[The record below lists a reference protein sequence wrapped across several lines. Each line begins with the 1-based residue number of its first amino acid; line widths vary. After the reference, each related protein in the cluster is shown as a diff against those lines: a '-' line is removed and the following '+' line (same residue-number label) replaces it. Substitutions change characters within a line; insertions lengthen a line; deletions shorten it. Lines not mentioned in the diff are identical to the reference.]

1 MDCYGNH
8 CSEGWHRS
16 RSTFRV
22 RRSMLYGVG
31 VVFCGIWGGCASMPQ
46 NTVDEILKPSNNR
59 NWKAC
64 MAVLPSARLRDN
76 RVTVYNVRN
85 CSYIDENSYV
95 VRHEDREYDLRDL
108 ESVDF
113 ILCPF
118 TDSGTLAHTMLSFG
132 FRDGQYLA
140 VSIEVRLEEGESYSA
155 VGGAM
160 RQFEIMYVVADE
172 RDVIQLRTEI
182 RQADVYIYRCK
193 FTPDEARAMFVD
205 VMKRINTLK
214 KQPEFYDTLANNCTT
229 NIIAHVNRVRPGAIP
244 WQPGQLLTGY
254 ADREAYRLGLLEDF
268 GSFEATRQRAY
279 VNDLAHRYA
288 TAPRFSAW
296 IRETPDG
303 TRLVRQADESAQR

>member
-8 CSEGWHRS
+8 GSEGWQRS

-22 RRSMLYGVG
+22 RRSILCGVG
-31 VVFCGIWGGCASMPQ
+31 VVLCGVWGGCASLPQ
-46 NTVDEILKPSNNR
+46 NTVDEILKPSNHR
-59 NWKAC
+59 NWKAS

-118 TDSGTLAHTMLSFG
+118 TDSGALAHTMLSFG
-132 FRDGQYLA
+132 FRDGQFLA

-155 VGGAM
+155 VGGAI
-160 RQFEIMYVVADE
+160 RQFEIMYVLADE

-182 RQADVYIYRCK
+182 RKSDVYIYRCR
-193 FTPDEARAMFVD
+193 FTPEEARAMFVD
-205 VMKRINTLK
+205 VLKRVNTLK
-214 KQPEFYDTLANNCTT
+214 IQPEFYDTLANNCTT

-244 WQPGQLLTGY
+244 WQPGQVLTGY
-254 ADREAYRLGLLEDF
+254 ADREAYRLGLLEDL
-268 GSFEATRQRAY
+268 GSFEATRERAY
-279 VNDLAHRYA
+279 VSDLAHRYA
-288 TAPRFSAW
+288 AAPRFSAW

-303 TRLVRQADESAQR
+303 TRLVRKAEESSQR

>member
-59 NWKAC
+59 NWKAS

-288 TAPRFSAW
+288 TAPRFSAC

>member
-1 MDCYGNH
+1 MDSSVSG
-8 CSEGWHRS
+8 SRAGWQRS

-22 RRSMLYGVG
+22 RRSILRCVG
-31 VVFCGIWGGCASMPQ
+31 LVFCGLWGGCASLPQ

-59 NWKAC
+59 NWKAS
-64 MAVLPSARLRDN
+64 MAVLPSARMRDN

-85 CSYIDENSYV
+85 CSYIDESSYV

-108 ESVDF
+108 EAVDF

-118 TDSGTLAHTMLSFG
+118 SDSEALAHTMLSFG

-155 VGGAM
+155 VGGAI

-172 RDVIQLRTEI
+172 RDVVQLRTEV
-182 RQADVYIYRCK
+182 RNSDVYIYRCR

-205 VMKRINTLK
+205 VMKRVNTLK

-229 NIIAHVNRVRPGAIP
+229 NIIAHVNHIRPGAIP

-268 GSFEATRQRAY
+268 GSFEATRQRAF
-279 VNDLAHRYA
+279 VNDLAHRYV

-296 IRETPDG
+296 IREAPDG
-303 TRLVRQADESAQR
+303 PRLVRKADDSARR